1 MWVAVISE
9 SLGNPADSDKL
20 LLEELMVFCHT
31 DMQKESLILFVI
43 LSSNKSRGT
52 YITLFGIEDFKSRTP
67 QNLGEKML

>member
-1 MWVAVISE
+1 MWVAVVSE
-9 SLGNPADSDKL
+9 SLGNPADSDK

-43 LSSNKSRGT
+43 PSSNKSRGT
-52 YITLFGIEDFKSRTP
+52 YITLFGIEDFKSRTS

>member
-1 MWVAVISE
+1 MWVAVVSE
-9 SLGNPADSDKL
+9 SLGNPADSDK

-43 LSSNKSRGT
+43 PSSNKSRGT
-52 YITLFGIEDFKSRTP
+52 YITLFGIEDFKSKTP